1 MAQREKVKGKVIPF
15 TPRTKPKLKKLNYVD
30 PALKQLKKERGKKRR
45 DYDSRSKV
53 IQYVSIFIV
62 ICFIVYSLKYLL

>member
-30 PALKQLKKERGKKRR
+30 PALKQLKKERSKKRR
-45 DYDSRSKV
+45 DYDTRSKV
-53 IQYVSIFIV
+53 IQYVSIFIA
-62 ICFIVYSLKYLL
+62 ICLIVYSLKYLF